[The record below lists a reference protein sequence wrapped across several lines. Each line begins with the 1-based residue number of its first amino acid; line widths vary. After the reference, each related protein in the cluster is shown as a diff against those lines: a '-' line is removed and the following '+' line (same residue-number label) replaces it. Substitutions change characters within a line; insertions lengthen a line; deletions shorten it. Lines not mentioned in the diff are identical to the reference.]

1 MFRFIFILY
10 CLEAGVLLLFIP
22 WSPFWDRTL
31 IQIPFE
37 WVRTAGLHPWVR
49 GAVSGFGVVHL
60 IWALHDLISLLP
72 RRRRHPPATAGAG
85 PDVNVPTSL
94 PRP

>member
-10 CLEAGVLLLFIP
+10 CLEAGVLLLFLP
-22 WSPFWDRTL
+22 WSPFWDRTI

-37 WVRTAGLHPWVR
+37 WIRIVGLHPWTR
-49 GAVSGFGVVHL
+49 GAASGFGVVHL
-60 IWALHDLISLLP
+60 IWALHDLVSLLP
-72 RRRRHPPATAGAG
+72 RRRPRARTGA
-85 PDVNVPTSL
+85 DVEVSSSSSV

>member
-1 MFRFIFILY
+1 MFRLIFILY

-37 WVRTAGLHPWVR
+37 WVRTVGLHPWIR

-60 IWALHDLISLLP
+60 IWALHDLIGLIP
-72 RRRRHPPATAGAG
+72 RRKRNPPARVGAG
-85 PDVNVPTSL
+85 TDVNVPTSL